1 MARAHVS
8 RPITDTEG
16 NVLYGASVTVRESG
30 LSVPI
35 AQTLFAA
42 PSGTATLPNP
52 YIADR
57 GTVDFWLETPQRVS
71 VLTQLEG
78 HDDILAYLDASPPP
92 EETARTDSPLQ
103 IVGSPTPGQVLLAGS
118 TAGQA
123 QWGAPP
129 SSSGL
134 TLPVTVISQDFSA
147 GQDPIGWSMIQQ
159 PTTLRSYV
167 TDVPAN
173 QGLTRSLKAAHNGN
187 NGKLTVTMPA
197 FTLLE
202 AGYIGLWIKT
212 DLASDESV
220 KVSYTKADTTVV
232 VLETISNSRDWGYYR
247 YPMVAGSYLNAKVEM
262 IGAAVFAGTTGHSAW
277 MTGVKVGY
285 GGQVPAHTHSGTGA
299 NSVALGTG
307 STANGAGSVSVGVN
321 AASAG
326 TNAVAVG
333 FGASAAGGSAVAIG
347 QGAAAPNT
355 GVVVVGTGASGNATV
370 INWVA
375 IGSGAYTDAA
385 NGVAVGYNAKAYG
398 SDSVAFGSGAYAGS
412 GASGAVSIG
421 QGSQALAASST
432 AIGMNALV
440 ASGHSNST
448 AIGDGATTTASSQIM
463 LGASDSAR
471 QVVVSGRLTALGQ
484 VNLGTSGT
492 SKLGFF
498 GTEPVVKPTVTGSRA
513 GNAALTATLAALA
526 ACGLITDSS
535 TT

>member
-1 MARAHVS
+1 MARAHVN

-35 AQTLFAA
+35 AQTLFASA
-42 PSGTATLPNP
+42 SGTGTLSNP
-52 YIADR
+52 FVADR
-57 GTVDFWLETPQRVS
+57 GVVEFWLETPQRVS
-71 VLTQLEG
+71 ALVQLDG
-78 HDDILAYLDASPPP
+78 HDDILAYLDAAPPP

-103 IVGSPTPGQVLLAGS
+103 IVGAPTPGQVLLAGS
-118 TAGQA
+118 TLGQA

-134 TLPVTVISQDFSA
+134 TLPVTVIGQDFSA

-167 TDVPAN
+167 TDVPAS
-173 QGLTRSLKAAHNGN
+173 QGLSRSLQAVHSGN

-197 FTLLE
+197 FSLLE
-202 AGYIGLWIKT
+202 AGYIGLWIKA
-212 DLASDESV
+212 DLAAGESV

-262 IGAAVFAGTTGHSAW
+262 IGAASFAGTSGHSAW

-285 GGQVPAHTHSGTGA
+285 GGQVPAHTHPGTGA
-299 NSVALGTG
+299 NSVSLGTG

-321 AASAG
+321 AASG
-326 TNAVAVG
+326 GVNAVAIG
-333 FGASAAGGSAVAIG
+333 YGASAAGGSAVAIG
-347 QGAAAPNT
+347 QGTAAPNT

-370 INWVA
+370 TNWVA
-375 IGSGAYTDAA
+375 VGTGAYADAA
-385 NGVAVGYNAKAYG
+385 NGVAVGYNSKAYG
-398 SDSVAFGSGAYAGS
+398 ADSTAIGSAAYAGS
-412 GASGAVSIG
+412 GASGAVAIG

-432 AIGMNALV
+432 AIGMNTLV
-440 ASGHSNST
+440 ASGHANST
-448 AIGDGATTTASSQIM
+448 AIGDGAATTASSQIM
-463 LGASDSAR
+463 LGATDSAR

-498 GTEPVVKPTVTGSRA
+498 GTEPVVKPTVTGSRSA
-513 GNAALTATLAALA
+513 NAALQSVLTALA
-526 ACGLITDSS
+526 ACGLLTDSS